1 MIETVTLILLI
12 ILISRVSEEITKIPT
27 TLFLITYSYLS
38 TILFDGFLSISKEQF
53 NGVLYIMIPIILLP
67 DLLSINIKEVQKNI
81 LPILYLA
88 IVSVAVSISIAVMVV
103 PYIITDYA
111 IPSAGWIALFTM
123 LMATDAITVS
133 SIFAN
138 FNLPSK
144 LKIYAEGESLL
155 NDVTALVI
163 FYFIALPMLNG
174 VDITIGYV
182 NVVVANVVIKSILIG
197 LLCAY
202 FGFFLVKILKDP
214 IEQFIIIYL
223 ITIISFLVAEHLHI
237 SGILSVII
245 SVLAFKVLIDK
256 ELHKNPELLFERYK
270 KSTQSHKKNNLY
282 HILVNIERYIP
293 AMSKKEFRGYKQEAF
308 YIGIFANGIVFI
320 LMAYLFNIELLK
332 NYIFEIVAV
341 FLITTSIRFLS
352 VISMFT
358 VQKRPIYWTNTLTL
372 SGVKGALS
380 IIMFN
385 SIPNTFEYKELF
397 EAIVLGNVILS
408 IFLYTLILI
417 YYINKNSDNFK
428 QDILNSTITTD
439 DNNRDIIVD
448 IKNMIEK
455 DSNTNAYNKIFIED
469 ILLKEVSRSMRYKLE
484 LSIIAFKIE
493 IEPDNKKDLL
503 LNQIGVIVNEKIRTN
518 DYFGEHLLDS
528 YIIIT
533 TNTPLGGATILAQRL
548 KERFTQVGEKYAKNT
563 TFSFGVIEVKDLD
576 SKDSIYEKIED
587 ALEKSRYSDKVEI
600 EV

>member
-270 KSTQSHKKNNLY
+270 KSTQTHKKNNLY

-576 SKDSIYEKIED
+576 SKESIYEKIED